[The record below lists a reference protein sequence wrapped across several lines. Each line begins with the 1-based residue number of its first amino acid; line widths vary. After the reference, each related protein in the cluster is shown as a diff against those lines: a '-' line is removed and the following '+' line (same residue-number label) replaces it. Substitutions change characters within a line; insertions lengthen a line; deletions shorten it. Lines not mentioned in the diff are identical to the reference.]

1 MVLLVAAGLLFQSFA
16 AVRELDPGVRTA
28 HVLTLH
34 FSLSPD
40 SYSSE
45 EQVTSFY
52 ERMLKDASALPGVQS
67 AGITTALPL
76 TGDATNNTFLIEGR
90 PPLPPGHSLV
100 ATLRF
105 ASPGYFAT
113 VGVPLKSGR
122 VFSPAERGRQARQA
136 VVSEAFATR
145 YFAGANP
152 LGQRLRV
159 NRESF
164 EIVGVVGSVRADA
177 SSDPEEA
184 MFLPILSGQSADAY
198 LTLRGEGDALALA
211 LPAQRTVAH
220 LDPDLP
226 FDHILTMEQ
235 VVARSQ
241 FGYRSGMIAMTAL
254 ALLATLLATVGIYGV
269 IACTTTQRKG
279 EFGIRVAVGANR
291 SDLLWL
297 VVSQGMRPVIAGIL
311 VGAMLALQA
320 TRFLSPLLYGVRQ
333 QTDAEVVVM
342 VALLLCLV
350 SAAACLP
357 PAWRAS
363 HVDPI
368 LSLRA
373 Q

>member
-1 MVLLVAAGLLFQSFA
+1 
-16 AVRELDPGVRTA
+16 
-28 HVLTLH
+28 
-34 FSLSPD
+34 
-40 SYSSE
+40 
-45 EQVTSFY
+45 
-52 ERMLKDASALPGVQS
+52 
-67 AGITTALPL
+67 
-76 TGDATNNTFLIEGR
+76 
-90 PPLPPGHSLV
+90 
-100 ATLRF
+100 
-105 ASPGYFAT
+105 
-113 VGVPLKSGR
+113 
-122 VFSPAERGRQARQA
+122 
-136 VVSEAFATR
+136 
-145 YFAGANP
+145 
-152 LGQRLRV
+152 LRV